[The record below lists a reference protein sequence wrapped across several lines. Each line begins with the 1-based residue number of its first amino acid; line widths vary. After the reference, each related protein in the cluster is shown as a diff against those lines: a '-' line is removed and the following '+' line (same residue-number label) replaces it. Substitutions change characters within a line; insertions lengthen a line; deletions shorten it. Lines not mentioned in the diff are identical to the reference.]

1 MADLYNP
8 EGIHPPLGGYHHC
21 AVIPARAQLITIA
34 GQVGMYADG
43 TMAEGIR
50 GQAEAAFRNVLTA
63 LEAHSFKAS
72 DLVKLTI
79 FITDR
84 AYLEDMRA
92 ARNAVL
98 GDEIKPP
105 STLLVVSGLA
115 APEMLIEVEAMAAR
129 G

>member
-43 TMAEGIR
+43 TMAEGIH

-63 LEAHSFKAS
+63 LEAHRFKAS

>member
-1 MADLYNP
+1 MADLDNP
-8 EGIHPPLGGYHHC
+8 EGMHAPLGGYHHC
-21 AVIPARAQLITIA
+21 AIIPARAQLITIA

-63 LEAHSFKAS
+63 LEAHNFKAS

-98 GDEIKPP
+98 GDDIKPP

>member
-50 GQAEAAFRNVLTA
+50 GQAEAAFRNILTV
-63 LEAHSFKAS
+63 LEAHRFKAS

-84 AYLEDMRA
+84 TYLEDMRA

>member
-8 EGIHPPLGGYHHC
+8 DGMHPPLGGYHHC

-50 GQAEAAFRNVLTA
+50 GQAEVAFRNVLTA
-63 LEAHSFKAS
+63 LEAHRFTAS

-84 AYLEDMRA
+84 AFLEDMRV
-92 ARNAVL
+92 ARNSVL
-98 GDEIKPP
+98 GEDIKPP

-115 APEMLIEVEAMAAR
+115 SPEMLIEVEAIAAR